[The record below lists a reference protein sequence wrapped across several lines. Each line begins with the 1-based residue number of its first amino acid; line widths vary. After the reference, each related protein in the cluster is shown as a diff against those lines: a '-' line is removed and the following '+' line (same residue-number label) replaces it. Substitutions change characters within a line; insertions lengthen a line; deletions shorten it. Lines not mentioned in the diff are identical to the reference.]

1 MVNALILRKLSLL
14 ESNKISDF
22 TKIFILCNYKVDK
35 IKQQL
40 CYRRPP
46 TLSRRLQTK
55 ISYTL
60 FAIMYIPSIVCT
72 VYNLLK
78 PVLVLHA
85 LHCKHTQ
92 PTSKNS
98 SYSYITP
105 GPNRDQKF
113 YRGSQIG
120 IWRGRGS
127 IFLVSVR
134 SFRDSVKC
142 MKQIQHEK

>member
-1 MVNALILRKLSLL
+1 MVDALILRKFSLL

-92 PTSKNS
+92 PTLKIRHIVTSLLV
-98 SYSYITP
+98 
-105 GPNRDQKF
+105 
-113 YRGSQIG
+113 QIG
-120 IWRGRGS
+120 IRNS
-127 IFLVSVR
+127 IEGVKLAFGGVGGQQRVNFLGFGKV
-134 SFRDSVKC
+134 
-142 MKQIQHEK
+142 IQRFC